1 MSKSEEAKRLLV
13 WYFKLAA
20 KGGFNFDSDN
30 RVEIE
35 DIIDTTIEAAVKE
48 ATAKLLPRIEALEA
62 RMNGGES

>member
-1 MSKSEEAKRLLV
+1 MSKSDEAKKLLV

-48 ATAKLLPRIEALEA
+48 VTAKLLPRIEALEA
-62 RMNGGES
+62 QINGGAA